1 MYGSKRPMA
10 NETLEELVSISQ
22 QLEATNVNYKTVSNE
37 IMKRLSDTEQRL
49 QSRID
54 VLIGKSGGDSK
65 DRIIELERQVANLKE
80 EKSEIR
86 FVPVTSGNDEEV
98 VKLRER
104 LYEMEVVLN
113 TKNWELEKKN
123 KDIKVLET
131 QGGLKKLRDELD
143 ETRATLKDK
152 NLELEEKCKEIQ
164 RLRTLLLR

>member
-10 NETLEELVSISQ
+10 NEMLEELVSISQ